1 MIRQK
6 LIDNKVGQG
15 AFRWRSHEISRIE
28 GLSDA
33 VFGFAITLLVVSLEV
48 PKTFSELSHLMSGFG
63 AFAISFLLLFL
74 VWFNQHK
81 FFRRYGL
88 QDATTVW
95 LNAALLFVVL
105 FYVYPLKF
113 LFTFLVDRFTGGHG
127 EIRLPNGNVEQMI
140 ESDQQMGSLM
150 LIFGLGYFAV
160 FAVFVLLHLHAYRK
174 RESLELTDVERF
186 DTLSSI
192 QESSLNC
199 GIALVSICIVLFAG
213 SRYSGFAGMFY
224 MVTGVV
230 MGIHGY
236 VMGSR
241 REKLVKRLSP
251 RGADSTSSP
260 ASLEPEPVSE

>member
-1 MIRQK
+1 MIREK
-6 LIDNKVGQG
+6 LIDKKVGQG
-15 AFRWRSHEISRIE
+15 NFRWRSHEVSRIE

-48 PKTFSELSHLMSGFG
+48 PKTFTELSQMMNGFG
-63 AFAISFLLLFL
+63 AFAISFVLLFL

-113 LFTFLVDRFTGGHG
+113 LFTFLVNRFTGGHG
-127 EIRLPNGNVEQMI
+127 EIRLPNGNIEAMI
-140 ESDQQMGSLM
+140 QNDGQMGTLM
-150 LIFGLGYFAV
+150 LIFGVGYFAV

-174 RESLELTDVERF
+174 REMLELTRVERF
-186 DTLSSI
+186 DTLSSV
-192 QESSLNC
+192 QESALNC
-199 GIALVSICIVLFAG
+199 AIALLSICIVLIGGAH
-213 SRYSGFAGMFY
+213 YSGFAGMLY
-224 MVTGVV
+224 MGTGIV
-230 MGIHGY
+230 MGVHGY

-241 REKLVKRLSP
+241 RQKLVKQQES
-251 RGADSTSSP
+251 DP
-260 ASLEPEPVSE
+260 ATAALEPELVNE

>member
-6 LIDNKVGQG
+6 LIEKKFGQNR
-15 AFRWRSHEISRIE
+15 FRWRSHEISRIE

-48 PKTFSELSHLMSGFG
+48 PKTFNELASTMSGFG
-63 AFAISFLLLFL
+63 AFAISFMLLFL

-95 LNAALLFVVL
+95 LNAALLFVIL

-127 EIRLPNGNVEQMI
+127 EIRLPNGNVEAMI
-140 ESDQQMGSLM
+140 ESDQQMGTLM
-150 LIFGLGYFAV
+150 LIFGLGYLAV
-160 FAVFVLLHLHAYRK
+160 FVVFVLLHLHAYRK
-174 RESLELTDVERF
+174 RQQLELTDIERF
-186 DTLSSI
+186 DTISSI
-192 QESSLNC
+192 QESALNC

-213 SRYSGFAGMFY
+213 ARYSGLAGLAY
-224 MVTGVV
+224 LSTGIV
-230 MGIHGY
+230 MGIHGF
-236 VMGSR
+236 VMGAR
-241 REKLVKRLSP
+241 RKKLEKRLDQH
-251 RGADSTSSP
+251 ADDEVLDP
-260 ASLEPEPVSE
+260 DLVVENNP